1 MCKKYFFI
9 GHKII
14 YNKFKS
20 KFKVNEKKKKK
31 LKCKSKAWDQSSSQ
45 SKRKPSACM
54 RVKPYYLA
62 NAHLLFFNFSW

>member
-14 YNKFKS
+14 YNKSKS
-20 KFKVNEKKKKK
+20 KFKVNKKKK
-31 LKCKSKAWDQSSSQ
+31 LKSKSKACDQSSSQ

-62 NAHLLFFNFSW
+62 NAHLLFFNFS